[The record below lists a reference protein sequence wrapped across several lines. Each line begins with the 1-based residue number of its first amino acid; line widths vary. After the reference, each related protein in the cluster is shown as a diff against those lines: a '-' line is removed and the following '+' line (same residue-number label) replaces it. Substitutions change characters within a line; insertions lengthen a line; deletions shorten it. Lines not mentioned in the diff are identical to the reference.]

1 MKLPGW
7 KKEQKEKKRQKLI
20 TKVRFFGA
28 AIILSLF
35 IIAIFSFLKIYTAS
49 VLPRSGRTTIIFNSL
64 PLKILTFDRE
74 GKVVFLKMPENFSSG
89 SVQEFL
95 GAPVDGWLGEETN
108 LNIWDRLRVWWK
120 IKSTKSN
127 MVQTIDHSKSLTADP
142 AKLDLELAGVFKD
155 LEIVS
160 EHLTVEVLNG
170 SGKPEMA
177 NRAGRLITNLGATV
191 IILGNSEK
199 ESGQCEIK
207 AGEKVLK
214 SFTGQRLKKIFNCR
228 EVLLKSGESRADLQM
243 VIGLDYWQK
252 SHLQP

>member
-1 MKLPGW
+1 MKLPRW
-7 KKEQKEKKRQKLI
+7 KREQKEKKRQKLA
-20 TKVRFFGA
+20 TKMRFLGVA
-28 AIILSLF
+28 LVLGLLL
-35 IIAIFSFLKIYTAS
+35 IAILSFLKIYTTS
-49 VLPRSGRTTIIFNSL
+49 VLPKNGRVTVVLNASPF
-64 PLKILTFDRE
+64 KVLTFDQNRE
-74 GKVVFLKMPENFSSG
+74 VVFLQIPDNLSAG
-89 SVQEFL
+89 SLQEFL

-108 LNIWDRLRVWWK
+108 LNIWDRFRVWWK
-120 IKSTKSN
+120 IKSVKAN
-127 MVQTIDHSKSLTADP
+127 MVKTIDLSKSLTVDP

-199 ESGQCEIK
+199 ESGPCEIK
-207 AGEKVLK
+207 ADEKVLK

-228 EVLLKSGESRADLQM
+228 EVLLKPGESRADLQLI
-243 VIGLDYWQK
+243 IGLDYWQK
-252 SHLQP
+252 LHLQP